1 MFFSKEFAMKLVEG
15 VELHLIKSEKFK
27 MNHLTFRFSG
37 DFSQKTVARRVLVAQ
52 ILATANAEY
61 PTAQRFRERLASL
74 YGATLSTKVSTKGL
88 VHIVDIELAFIKNQ
102 FVMTDENLL
111 EEMIDFL
118 YQNLFS
124 PLVTVEQYQSKLFNI
139 EQTNLINYLNADKDD
154 SFYSSELG
162 LKKLFYEDSAF
173 QTSKYGTAELVAA
186 ENSYTAFQEF
196 QKMLREDRLDIFL
209 LGEFDDYRMLQLFN
223 RFPFEE
229 RHKYLVFDYQQEFTN
244 VIRQQFETKDVN
256 QSVLQLGYHFP
267 IRYQD
272 EEYFTLLVFNG
283 LFGGFAH
290 SRLFTELREKEGLA
304 YTIGSQF
311 DIYTGLLNVY
321 AGIDKKKRN
330 KTLQLINKQFSDI
343 KMGRFSESL
352 LKQTKKMLKVNL
364 KLSCDSPRVII
375 ERDYNH
381 QYLTGNFSVD
391 KIIDKIDNV
400 SKEDVLKFTRKIK
413 LQALYFLE
421 GK

>member
-1 MFFSKEFAMKLVEG
+1 MKLVDG
-15 VELHLIKSEKFK
+15 VELHLIKNEKFK
-27 MNHLTFRFSG
+27 MNHITFRFSG
-37 DFSQKTVARRVLVAQ
+37 DFNQKTVARRVLVAQ

-88 VHIVDIELAFIKNQ
+88 VHMVDIELTFMKNQ

-111 EEMIDFL
+111 EEIIDFL
-118 YQNLFS
+118 YKNLFS

-139 EQTNLINYLNADKDD
+139 EQTNLINYLKADQDD

-162 LKKLFYEDSAF
+162 LKKLFYNNTAF
-173 QTSKYGTAELVAA
+173 QASKYGTVDLVSA

-196 QKMLREDRLDIFL
+196 QKMLREDRLDIFV

-223 RFPFEE
+223 RFPFEDRRKE
-229 RHKYLVFDYQQEFTN
+229 LVFDYQQEFDN
-244 VIRQQFETKDVN
+244 VIRQQFEVREVN
-256 QSVLQLGYHFP
+256 QSVLQLGYYFP
-267 IRYQD
+267 TRCQD
-272 EEYFTLLVFNG
+272 DEYFTLLVFNG

-290 SRLFTELREKEGLA
+290 SRLFTELREKEGLS
-304 YTIGSQF
+304 YTIGSHF

-321 AGIDKKKRN
+321 AGIDKKNRN

-343 KMGRFSESL
+343 KMGRFSEAL

-364 KLSCDSPRVII
+364 KLSCDSPKVII
-375 ERDYNH
+375 EREYNR
-381 QYLTGNFSVD
+381 QYIVNNQTVD
-391 KIIDKIDNV
+391 STIDNIDNV
-400 SKEDVLKFTRKIK
+400 SKADILKLTRKIK

-421 GK
+421 GNR

>member
-1 MFFSKEFAMKLVEG
+1 MKLVEG
-15 VELHLIKSEKFK
+15 VELHLIKNEKFK
-27 MNHLTFRFSG
+27 MNHITFRFSG
-37 DFSQKTVARRVLVAQ
+37 DFNQKTVARRVLVAQ

-88 VHIVDIELAFIKNQ
+88 VHMVDIELTFMKNQ

-111 EEMIDFL
+111 EEIIDFL
-118 YQNLFS
+118 YKNLFS

-139 EQTNLINYLNADKDD
+139 EQTNLINYLKADQDD

-162 LKKLFYEDSAF
+162 LKKLFYNNTAF
-173 QTSKYGTAELVAA
+173 QASKYGTVDLVAA

-196 QKMLREDRLDIFL
+196 QKMLREDRLDIFV

-223 RFPFEE
+223 RFPFEDRRKE
-229 RHKYLVFDYQQEFTN
+229 LVFDYQQEFDN
-244 VIRQQFETKDVN
+244 VIRQQFEVREVN
-256 QSVLQLGYHFP
+256 QSVLQLGYYFP
-267 IRYQD
+267 TRCQD
-272 EEYFTLLVFNG
+272 DEYFTLLVFNG

-304 YTIGSQF
+304 YTIGSHF

-321 AGIDKKKRN
+321 AGIDKKNRN

-343 KMGRFSESL
+343 KMGRFSEAL

-375 ERDYNH
+375 EREYNR
-381 QYLTGNFSVD
+381 QYIVNNQTVD
-391 KIIDKIDNV
+391 SIIDNIDNV
-400 SKEDVLKFTRKIK
+400 NKADILKLTRKIK

>member
-1 MFFSKEFAMKLVEG
+1 MKLVEG
-15 VELHLIKSEKFK
+15 VELHLIKNEKFK
-27 MNHLTFRFSG
+27 MNHITFRFSG
-37 DFSQKTVARRVLVAQ
+37 DFNQKTVARRVLVAQ

-88 VHIVDIELAFIKNQ
+88 VHMVDIELTFMKNQ

-111 EEMIDFL
+111 EEIIDFL
-118 YQNLFS
+118 YKNLFS

-139 EQTNLINYLNADKDD
+139 EQTNLINYLKADQDD

-162 LKKLFYEDSAF
+162 LKKLFYNNTAF
-173 QTSKYGTAELVAA
+173 QASKYGTVDLVAA

-196 QKMLREDRLDIFL
+196 QKMLREDRLDIFV

-223 RFPFEE
+223 RFPFEDRRKE
-229 RHKYLVFDYQQEFTN
+229 LVFDYQQEFDN
-244 VIRQQFETKDVN
+244 VIRQQFEVREVN
-256 QSVLQLGYHFP
+256 QSVLQLGYYFP
-267 IRYQD
+267 TRCQD
-272 EEYFTLLVFNG
+272 DEYFTLLVFNG

-304 YTIGSQF
+304 YTIGSHF

-321 AGIDKKKRN
+321 AGIDKKNRN

-343 KMGRFSESL
+343 KMGRFSEAL

-364 KLSCDSPRVII
+364 KLSCDSPKVII
-375 ERDYNH
+375 EREYNR
-381 QYLTGNFSVD
+381 QYIVNNQTVD
-391 KIIDKIDNV
+391 SIIDNIDNV
-400 SKEDVLKFTRKIK
+400 SKADILKLTRKIK

>member
-1 MFFSKEFAMKLVEG
+1 MKLVEG
-15 VELHLIKSEKFK
+15 VELHLIKNEKFK
-27 MNHLTFRFSG
+27 MNHITFRFSG
-37 DFSQKTVARRVLVAQ
+37 DFNQKTVARRVLVAQ

-88 VHIVDIELAFIKNQ
+88 VHMVDIELTFMKNQ

-111 EEMIDFL
+111 EEIIDFL
-118 YQNLFS
+118 YKNLFS

-139 EQTNLINYLNADKDD
+139 EQTNLINYLKADQDD

-162 LKKLFYEDSAF
+162 LKKLFYNNTAF
-173 QTSKYGTAELVAA
+173 QASKYGTVDLVAA

-196 QKMLREDRLDIFL
+196 QKMLREDRLDIFV

-223 RFPFEE
+223 RFPFEDRRKE
-229 RHKYLVFDYQQEFTN
+229 LVFDYQQEFDN
-244 VIRQQFETKDVN
+244 VIRQQFEVREVN
-256 QSVLQLGYHFP
+256 QSVLQLGYYFP
-267 IRYQD
+267 TRCQD
-272 EEYFTLLVFNG
+272 DEYFTLLVFNG

-304 YTIGSQF
+304 YTIGSHF

-321 AGIDKKKRN
+321 AGIDKKNRN

-343 KMGRFSESL
+343 KMGRFSEAL

-375 ERDYNH
+375 EREYNR
-381 QYLTGNFSVD
+381 QYIVNNQTVD
-391 KIIDKIDNV
+391 SIIDNIDNV
-400 SKEDVLKFTRKIK
+400 SKADILKLTRKIK

>member
-1 MFFSKEFAMKLVEG
+1 MKLVEG
-15 VELHLIKSEKFK
+15 VELHLIKNEKFK
-27 MNHLTFRFSG
+27 MNHITFRFSG
-37 DFSQKTVARRVLVAQ
+37 DFNQKTVARRVLVAQ

-88 VHIVDIELAFIKNQ
+88 VHMVDIELTFMKNQ

-111 EEMIDFL
+111 EEIIDFL
-118 YQNLFS
+118 YKNLFS

-139 EQTNLINYLNADKDD
+139 EQTNLINYLKADQDD

-162 LKKLFYEDSAF
+162 LKKIFYDNSAF
-173 QTSKYGTAELVAA
+173 QASKYGTVDLVAA
-186 ENSYTAFQEF
+186 ENSYTVFQEF
-196 QKMLREDRLDIFL
+196 QKMLKEDRLDIFV

-223 RFPFEE
+223 RFPFEDRRKE
-229 RHKYLVFDYQQEFTN
+229 LVFDYQQEFDN
-244 VIRQQFETKDVN
+244 VIRQQFEVREVN
-256 QSVLQLGYHFP
+256 QSVLQLGYYFP
-267 IRYQD
+267 TRCQD
-272 EEYFTLLVFNG
+272 DEYFTLLVFNG

-304 YTIGSQF
+304 YTIGSHF

-321 AGIDKKKRN
+321 AGIDKKNRN

-343 KMGRFSESL
+343 KMGRFSEAL

-375 ERDYNH
+375 EREYNR
-381 QYLTGNFSVD
+381 QYIVNNQTIDN
-391 KIIDKIDNV
+391 IIDNIDNV
-400 SKEDVLKFTRKIK
+400 SKADILKLTRKIK